1 MNQISLGQEDGA
13 TEDEDCRLQTN
24 LLVEGV
30 ETRSG
35 QNKATDVWQAREQ
48 VDGQGDSSLAPV
60 AYQEL
65 DSSLLGCV
73 LRWLLP

>member
-35 QNKATDVWQAREQ
+35 QNKATDVWQARE
-48 VDGQGDSSLAPV
+48 
-60 AYQEL
+60 
-65 DSSLLGCV
+65 
-73 LRWLLP
+73 